1 MTDCYQLFKTGFG
14 IIPLLS
20 LSETAIPQHLM
31 KWLFQRFD
39 LKIDF
44 LIDLVGW
51 VERSESQQPRK
62 QD

>member
-1 MTDCYQLFKTGFG
+1 
-14 IIPLLS
+14 
-20 LSETAIPQHLM
+20 M